1 MPKVH
6 VIPVDF
12 HHSEGLT
19 IVTFDGTEGE
29 GEGVGGFSS
38 KQTYNYTKVLLK
50 KLILAEDFWKKSSQN
65 HNSQLESQVVKR
77 LSAYL

>member
-12 HHSEGLT
+12 LT
-19 IVTFDGTEGE
+19 FSRTDYLTFDGTEGE
-29 GEGVGGFSS
+29 GEGGFSS
-38 KQTYNYTKVLLK
+38 KQTYNHTKVLLK
-50 KLILAEDFWKKSSQN
+50 KLMLAEDFWKKSTQN

-77 LSAYL
+77 LGGYL